1 MRACVRACVRVCVRG
16 RVLATV
22 RARISASEGV
32 CMHANER
39 GRVQIRRER
48 ERAREHMSAWVR
60 ACERR
65 RGCVH
70 ASTSVVARSM
80 SATSMRSL
88 NTAASARFSFASSFV
103 VSRSA
108 MASLVSSSIVFLR
121 ELADVI
127 LHLRGDLTGRL
138 GKREE
143 LGRLVD
149 FGLHGPGR
157 QPAVERAL

>member
-1 MRACVRACVRVCVRG
+1 M
-16 RVLATV
+16 
-22 RARISASEGV
+22 
-32 CMHANER
+32 
-39 GRVQIRRER
+39 
-48 ERAREHMSAWVR
+48 
-60 ACERR
+60 
-65 RGCVH
+65 H
-70 ASTSVVARSM
+70 ASTGVVARST

-127 LHLRGDLTGRL
+127 LHLRGDLSGRL

-143 LGRLVD
+143 LRRLVD
-149 FGLHGPGR
+149 FDLHGAGR